1 MEQRIKDFV
10 EAYNKR
16 CVWNQD
22 ILAKF
27 DKGFIPKKTKDTING
42 YLSTKEITEEGYD
55 LEHAKMFEFERDS
68 DGEEV
73 HELQAFNNENYG
85 ASYFWVLPNETEEEY
100 KKRTS
105 ENLLKETLKNIREL
119 SEKINELTV
128 EKDEYDEI
136 KKYILDYKCS
146 QE

>member
-1 MEQRIKDFV
+1 MKEEVKKFV
-10 EAYNKR
+10 EDYNKR

-22 ILAKF
+22 ILTKF
-27 DKGFIPKKTKDTING
+27 DKGFIPKKTKYTIDG
-42 YLSTKEITEEGYD
+42 YLPTKEITEEGYD

-73 HELQAFNNENYG
+73 HELQVFNNESYG
-85 ASYFWVLPNETEEEY
+85 TSYFWVLPNETEEEY

-119 SEKINELTV
+119 SEKINELTA
-128 EKDEYDEI
+128 EKDEYDEV
-136 KKYILDYKCS
+136 KKYLLDYKCS